1 MTVYKNL
8 HFYFSRKLFYKHLQ
22 TLETTVHEL
31 SPHTTVLIWD
41 DMLRGKKGLQLSS
54 MDNADVEPVCW
65 DYKPRLT
72 VSHTDLLNYHRK
84 FKNIWIAT
92 AYKGADG
99 RVATTPNFKNRFNN
113 HIAWL
118 NFILGYKF
126 GGENKVYDFKGII
139 LTGWSR
145 YSHMDPLCELLPAAI
160 PSLVINLILIQKMKK
175 GVVIN
180 EAETLDSDDFFSK
193 YIQAEFNMRFKC
205 RNMIYVDDFNSAVCN
220 YENSEIYNELKNYN
234 FFYKNIKDKF
244 INDNAILASINYYSQ
259 IGNINMN
266 TAQIHLSWCKDN
278 LKKLSNFEEK
288 FRYLMSVYYEK
299 DVVDEYVMSKTY
311 DTTKKIWNVWTTLK
325 QHLKTVKWDRRPIQ
339 NNITMILNY
348 V

>member
-1 MTVYKNL
+1 M
-8 HFYFSRKLFYKHLQ
+8 HQ
-22 TLETTVHEL
+22 L
-31 SPHTTVLIWD
+31 SPRTIVLIWD
-41 DMLRGKKGLQLSS
+41 DMLRGRKGLQLSN
-54 MDNADVEPVCW
+54 MGNTDIEPVAW
-65 DYKPRLT
+65 DYKPRLS
-72 VSHTDLLNYHRK
+72 VSHADLLNYHRR

-99 RVATTPNFKNRFNN
+99 LTATTPHFKNRFNN

-126 GGENKVYDFKGII
+126 GGENQVYDFKGII

-160 PSLVINLILIQKMKK
+160 PSLVINLILIQKLRK

-205 RNMIYVDDFNSAVCN
+205 RNMIYVDDFNGAVCTF
-220 YENSEIYNELKNYN
+220 ENNEIYNELQNYN
-234 FFYKNIKDKF
+234 TFYKKIKDKYSS
-244 INDNAILASINYYSQ
+244 DNTILSSIDFYSQ
-259 IGNINMN
+259 VGYMNMN
-266 TAQIHLSWCKDN
+266 TAQIYMSWCKDN
-278 LKKLSNFEEK
+278 LRRLSNFEEK
-288 FRYLMSVYYEK
+288 FRYLMSVYYEN
-299 DVVDEYVMSKTY
+299 DVVDEYVASKTY
-311 DTTKKIWNVWTTLK
+311 DTTRKIWNAWKTLK
-325 QHLKTVKWDRRPIQ
+325 KQLKTLKWVRRPSQ
-339 NNITMILNY
+339 SNITMILNN